1 MAEHAIVTPTQTAFQ
16 RYAPSL
22 FSFAVLVIGSLQTVT
37 TVNLVVALQLV
48 ALAAGSAATLL
59 VPLVG
64 TTYRG
69 KVKIALEI
77 LTAIIAL
84 VLPYAIEGRITREQG
99 ILVIVGALKILA
111 THFGL
116 AIRTDVKVAAP
127 VTVVA
132 PAATVGYVS
141 VPTISSGAITA
152 QHIDE
157 GTITADTITSST
169 IGFADPDDSDP
180 LPDPA
185 LDGDDS
191 VDDIIAKAKAEAEDD
206 DDAKPTA

>member
-1 MAEHAIVTPTQTAFQ
+1 MADHAVITPTQTAFQ

-37 TVNLVVALQLV
+37 TINLVVGLQLV
-48 ALAAGSAATLL
+48 ALAAGSAATLI

-84 VLPYAIEGRITREQG
+84 VLPYAIAGGITREQG

-132 PAATVGYVS
+132 PAATVSYLS
-141 VPTISSGAITA
+141 VPSIPSGAITA
-152 QHIDE
+152 QHIAE

-169 IGFADPDDSDP
+169 IGIVDPDGGDP

-185 LDGDDS
+185 LDEAES
-191 VDDIIAKAKAEAEDD
+191 VEDIIAKAKAEHEADD
-206 DDAKPTA
+206 GPEA